1 MQKKKQ
7 IIEIL
12 IVIVVVSCMAF
23 IARAV
28 QTLGTSSQ
36 MRRMETELAA
46 AQTETAAETET
57 SAVQSRM
64 QTETEAASE
73 IETETIQTEAVKTE
87 EADTMETL
95 EAQLTEMIDGEDG
108 TWSIYVKNLDT
119 DVSIVINDE
128 PVYAASLIKLFVMEK
143 TFRDMDM
150 LIDNDAAYT
159 GSEEESRL
167 KIMTMLENMIEISD
181 NESYNELVRI
191 ESSSRSFSEGCTII
205 NEYLQDSV
213 YTETRIYHTLSPSN
227 TPEERISS
235 NRNHTSAVD
244 CGMLLEAIYNGTCVS
259 EEVSSQMLDLLLAQ
273 QSRGK
278 IPAGVPEN
286 VQVANKTGETDETQH
301 DAAIVYGEDTDYIL
315 CVLSD
320 EVPDSDAA
328 ASLIREISSEVYIYL
343 NPEAADM
350 R

>member
-1 MQKKKQ
+1 MRKKKWL
-7 IIEIL
+7 IEIL
-12 IVIVVVSCMAF
+12 TAIVVVSGMAF
-23 IARAV
+23 IARTV
-28 QTLGTSSQ
+28 RTIEVSSQ
-36 MRRMETELAA
+36 MRQTETEMAA
-46 AQTETAAETET
+46 AQTETEAETET

-64 QTETEAASE
+64 QTETGAKSE
-73 IETETIQTEAVKTE
+73 METVQTETSETE
-87 EADTMETL
+87 EADQMESL
-95 EAQLTEMIDGEDG
+95 EALLTEMIGGEDG

-159 GSEEESRL
+159 GSEEESRQ
-167 KIMTMLENMIEISD
+167 KIMTTLENMIEISD

-205 NEYLQDSV
+205 NNYLQDSI
-213 YTETRIYHTLSPSN
+213 YSETRIYHTLSPSN
-227 TPEERISS
+227 TEEERISS

-244 CGMLLEAIYNGTCVS
+244 CGMLLEAIYDGTCVS
-259 EEVSSQMLDLLLAQ
+259 EDASSQMLDLLLAQ

-278 IPAGVPEN
+278 IPAGVPEDIE
-286 VQVANKTGETDETQH
+286 VANKTGETDETQH
-301 DAAIVYGEDTDYIL
+301 DAAIVYGEDTDYIF

-320 EVPDSDAA
+320 EVPDSNAA
-328 ASLIREISSEVYIYL
+328 ASLIREISSEVYVYL
-343 NPEAADM
+343 NPGTAD
-350 R
+350 

>member
-1 MQKKKQ
+1 MRQTE
-7 IIEIL
+7 IE
-12 IVIVVVSCMAF
+12 M
-23 IARAV
+23 
-28 QTLGTSSQ
+28 
-36 MRRMETELAA
+36 AA
-46 AQTETAAETET
+46 AQTETEAETET

-64 QTETEAASE
+64 QTETGAKSE
-73 IETETIQTEAVKTE
+73 METVQTETSETE
-87 EADTMETL
+87 EADQMESL
-95 EAQLTEMIDGEDG
+95 EALLTEMIGGEDG

-159 GSEEESRL
+159 GSEEESRQ
-167 KIMTMLENMIEISD
+167 KIMTTLENMIEISD

-205 NEYLQDSV
+205 NNYLQDSI
-213 YTETRIYHTLSPSN
+213 YSETRIYHTLSPSN
-227 TPEERISS
+227 TEEERISS

-244 CGMLLEAIYNGTCVS
+244 CGMLLEAIYDGTCVS
-259 EEVSSQMLDLLLAQ
+259 EDASSQMLDLLLAQ

-278 IPAGVPEN
+278 IPAGVPEDIE
-286 VQVANKTGETDETQH
+286 VANKTGETDETQH

-320 EVPDSDAA
+320 EVPDSNAA
-328 ASLIREISSEVYIYL
+328 ASLIREISSEVYVYL
-343 NPEAADM
+343 NPGTAD
-350 R
+350 

>member
-1 MQKKKQ
+1 MRKKKWL
-7 IIEIL
+7 IEIL
-12 IVIVVVSCMAF
+12 TAIVVVSGMAF
-23 IARAV
+23 IARTV
-28 QTLGTSSQ
+28 RTMEVSSQ
-36 MRRMETELAA
+36 MRQTETEMAA
-46 AQTETAAETET
+46 AQTETEAETET

-64 QTETEAASE
+64 QTETGAKLEME
-73 IETETIQTEAVKTE
+73 TVQTETSETE
-87 EADTMETL
+87 EADQMESL
-95 EAQLTEMIDGEDG
+95 EALLTEMIGGEDG

-159 GSEEESRL
+159 GSEEESRQ
-167 KIMTMLENMIEISD
+167 KIMTTLENMIEISD

-205 NEYLQDSV
+205 NNYLQDSI
-213 YTETRIYHTLSPSN
+213 YSETRIYHTLSPSN
-227 TPEERISS
+227 TEEERISS

-244 CGMLLEAIYNGTCVS
+244 CGMLLEAIYDGTCVS
-259 EEVSSQMLDLLLAQ
+259 EDASSQMLDLLLAQ
-273 QSRGK
+273 QTRGK
-278 IPAGVPEN
+278 IPAGVPEDIE
-286 VQVANKTGETDETQH
+286 VANKTGETDETQH

-320 EVPDSDAA
+320 EVPDSNAA
-328 ASLIREISSEVYIYL
+328 ASLIREISSEVYVYL
-343 NPEAADM
+343 NPGTAD
-350 R
+350 

>member
-1 MQKKKQ
+1 
-7 IIEIL
+7 
-12 IVIVVVSCMAF
+12 
-23 IARAV
+23 
-28 QTLGTSSQ
+28 
-36 MRRMETELAA
+36 METV
-46 AQTETAAETET
+46 QTET
-57 SAVQSRM
+57 
-64 QTETEAASE
+64 SE
-73 IETETIQTEAVKTE
+73 TE
-87 EADTMETL
+87 EADQMESL
-95 EAQLTEMIDGEDG
+95 EALLTEMIGGEDG

-159 GSEEESRL
+159 GSEEESRQ
-167 KIMTMLENMIEISD
+167 KIMTTLENMIEISD

-205 NEYLQDSV
+205 NNYLQDSI
-213 YTETRIYHTLSPSN
+213 YSETRIYHTLSPSN
-227 TPEERISS
+227 TEEERISS

-244 CGMLLEAIYNGTCVS
+244 CGMLLEAIYDGTCVS
-259 EEVSSQMLDLLLAQ
+259 EDASSQMLDLLLAQ

-278 IPAGVPEN
+278 IPAGVPEDIE
-286 VQVANKTGETDETQH
+286 VANKTGETDETQH

-320 EVPDSDAA
+320 EVPDSNAA
-328 ASLIREISSEVYIYL
+328 ASLIREISSEVYVYL
-343 NPEAADM
+343 NPGTAD
-350 R
+350 

>member
-1 MQKKKQ
+1 MRKKKWL
-7 IIEIL
+7 IEIL
-12 IVIVVVSCMAF
+12 TAIVVVSGMAF
-23 IARAV
+23 IARTV
-28 QTLGTSSQ
+28 RTMEVSSQ
-36 MRRMETELAA
+36 MRQTETEMAA
-46 AQTETAAETET
+46 AQTETEAKTEM

-64 QTETEAASE
+64 QTETGAKSE
-73 IETETIQTEAVKTE
+73 METVQTETSETE
-87 EADTMETL
+87 EADQMESL
-95 EAQLTEMIDGEDG
+95 EALLTEMIGGEDG

-159 GSEEESRL
+159 GSEEESRQ
-167 KIMTMLENMIEISD
+167 KIMTTLENMIEISD

-205 NEYLQDSV
+205 NNYLQDSI
-213 YTETRIYHTLSPSN
+213 YSETRIYHTLSPSN
-227 TPEERISS
+227 TEEERISS

-244 CGMLLEAIYNGTCVS
+244 CGMLLEAIYDGTCVS
-259 EEVSSQMLDLLLAQ
+259 EDASSQMLDLLLAQ
-273 QSRGK
+273 QTRGK
-278 IPAGVPEN
+278 IPAGVPEDIE
-286 VQVANKTGETDETQH
+286 VANKTGETDETQH

-320 EVPDSDAA
+320 EVPDSNAA
-328 ASLIREISSEVYIYL
+328 ASLIREISSEVYVYL
-343 NPEAADM
+343 NPGTAD
-350 R
+350 

>member
-1 MQKKKQ
+1 MRKKKWL
-7 IIEIL
+7 IEIL
-12 IVIVVVSCMAF
+12 TAIVVVSGMAF
-23 IARAV
+23 IARTV
-28 QTLGTSSQ
+28 RTIEVSSQ
-36 MRRMETELAA
+36 MRQTETEMAA
-46 AQTETAAETET
+46 AQTETEAETET

-64 QTETEAASE
+64 QTETGAKSE
-73 IETETIQTEAVKTE
+73 METVQTETAETE
-87 EADTMETL
+87 EADQMESL
-95 EAQLTEMIDGEDG
+95 EALLTEMIGGEDG

-159 GSEEESRL
+159 GSEEESCQ
-167 KIMTMLENMIEISD
+167 KIMTTLENMIEISD

-205 NEYLQDSV
+205 NNYLQDSI
-213 YTETRIYHTLSPSN
+213 YSETRIYHTLSPSN
-227 TPEERISS
+227 TEEERISS

-244 CGMLLEAIYNGTCVS
+244 CGMLLEAIYDGTCVS
-259 EEVSSQMLDLLLAQ
+259 EDASSQMLDLLLAQ
-273 QSRGK
+273 QTRGK
-278 IPAGVPEN
+278 IPAGVPEDIE
-286 VQVANKTGETDETQH
+286 VANKTGETDETQH

-320 EVPDSDAA
+320 EVPDSNAA
-328 ASLIREISSEVYIYL
+328 ASLIREISSEVYVYL
-343 NPEAADM
+343 NPGTAD
-350 R
+350 

>member
-1 MQKKKQ
+1 M
-7 IIEIL
+7 
-12 IVIVVVSCMAF
+12 
-23 IARAV
+23 R
-28 QTLGTSSQ
+28 QT
-36 MRRMETELAA
+36 ETEMAA
-46 AQTETAAETET
+46 AQTETEAETET

-64 QTETEAASE
+64 QTETGAKSE
-73 IETETIQTEAVKTE
+73 METVQTEASETE
-87 EADTMETL
+87 EADQMESL
-95 EAQLTEMIDGEDG
+95 EALLTEMIGGEDG

-159 GSEEESRL
+159 GSEEESRQ
-167 KIMTMLENMIEISD
+167 KIMTTLENMIEISD

-205 NEYLQDSV
+205 NNYLQDSI
-213 YTETRIYHTLSPSN
+213 YSETRIYHTLSPSN
-227 TPEERISS
+227 TEEERISS

-244 CGMLLEAIYNGTCVS
+244 CGMLLEAIYDGTCVS
-259 EEVSSQMLDLLLAQ
+259 EDASSQMLDLLLAQ
-273 QSRGK
+273 QTRGK
-278 IPAGVPEN
+278 IPAGVPEDIE
-286 VQVANKTGETDETQH
+286 VANKTGETDETQH

-320 EVPDSDAA
+320 EVPDSNAA
-328 ASLIREISSEVYIYL
+328 ASLIREISSEVYVYL
-343 NPEAADM
+343 NPGTAD
-350 R
+350 

>member
-1 MQKKKQ
+1 M
-7 IIEIL
+7 
-12 IVIVVVSCMAF
+12 
-23 IARAV
+23 R
-28 QTLGTSSQ
+28 QT
-36 MRRMETELAA
+36 ETEMAA
-46 AQTETAAETET
+46 AQTETEAETET

-64 QTETEAASE
+64 QTETGAKSE
-73 IETETIQTEAVKTE
+73 METVQTETSETE
-87 EADTMETL
+87 EADQMESL
-95 EAQLTEMIDGEDG
+95 EALLTEMIGGEDG

-159 GSEEESRL
+159 GSEEESRQ
-167 KIMTMLENMIEISD
+167 KIMTTLENMIEISD

-205 NEYLQDSV
+205 NNYLQDSI
-213 YTETRIYHTLSPSN
+213 YSETRIYHTLSPSN
-227 TPEERISS
+227 TEEERISS

-244 CGMLLEAIYNGTCVS
+244 CGMLLEAIYDGTCVS
-259 EEVSSQMLDLLLAQ
+259 EDASSQMLDLLLAQ
-273 QSRGK
+273 QTRGK
-278 IPAGVPEN
+278 IPAGVPEDIE
-286 VQVANKTGETDETQH
+286 VANKTGETDETQH

-320 EVPDSDAA
+320 EVPDSNAA
-328 ASLIREISSEVYIYL
+328 ASLIREISSEVYVYL
-343 NPEAADM
+343 NPGTAD
-350 R
+350 

>member
-1 MQKKKQ
+1 MRQTE
-7 IIEIL
+7 IE
-12 IVIVVVSCMAF
+12 M
-23 IARAV
+23 
-28 QTLGTSSQ
+28 
-36 MRRMETELAA
+36 AA
-46 AQTETAAETET
+46 AQTETEAETET

-64 QTETEAASE
+64 QTETGAKSE
-73 IETETIQTEAVKTE
+73 METVQTETSETE
-87 EADTMETL
+87 EADQMESL
-95 EAQLTEMIDGEDG
+95 EALLTEMIGGEDG

-159 GSEEESRL
+159 GSEEESRQ
-167 KIMTMLENMIEISD
+167 KIMTTLENMIEISD

-205 NEYLQDSV
+205 NNYLQDSI
-213 YTETRIYHTLSPSN
+213 YSETRIYHTLSPSN
-227 TPEERISS
+227 TEEERISS

-244 CGMLLEAIYNGTCVS
+244 CGMLLEAIYDGTCVS
-259 EEVSSQMLDLLLAQ
+259 EDASSQMLDLLLAQ
-273 QSRGK
+273 QTRGK
-278 IPAGVPEN
+278 IPAGVPEDIE
-286 VQVANKTGETDETQH
+286 VANKTGETDETQH

-320 EVPDSDAA
+320 EVPDSNAA
-328 ASLIREISSEVYIYL
+328 ASLIREISSEVYVYL
-343 NPEAADM
+343 NPGTAD
-350 R
+350 

>member
-1 MQKKKQ
+1 MRKKKWL
-7 IIEIL
+7 IEIL
-12 IVIVVVSCMAF
+12 TAIVVVSGMAF
-23 IARAV
+23 IARTV
-28 QTLGTSSQ
+28 RTIEVSSQ
-36 MRRMETELAA
+36 MRQTEIEMAA
-46 AQTETAAETET
+46 AQTETEAETET

-64 QTETEAASE
+64 QTETGAKSE
-73 IETETIQTEAVKTE
+73 METVQTETSETE
-87 EADTMETL
+87 EADQMESL
-95 EAQLTEMIDGEDG
+95 EALLTEMIGGEDG

-159 GSEEESRL
+159 GSEEESRQ
-167 KIMTMLENMIEISD
+167 KIMTTLENMIEISD

-205 NEYLQDSV
+205 NNYLQDSI
-213 YTETRIYHTLSPSN
+213 YSETRIYHTLSPSN
-227 TPEERISS
+227 TEEERISS

-244 CGMLLEAIYNGTCVS
+244 CGMLLEAIYDGTCVS
-259 EEVSSQMLDLLLAQ
+259 EDASSQMLDLLLAQ

-278 IPAGVPEN
+278 IPAGVPEDIE
-286 VQVANKTGETDETQH
+286 VANKTGETDETQH

-320 EVPDSDAA
+320 EVPDSNAA
-328 ASLIREISSEVYIYL
+328 ASLIREISSEVYVYL
-343 NPEAADM
+343 NPGTAD
-350 R
+350 

>member
-1 MQKKKQ
+1 MRKKKWL
-7 IIEIL
+7 IEIL
-12 IVIVVVSCMAF
+12 TAIVVVSGMAF
-23 IARAV
+23 IARTV
-28 QTLGTSSQ
+28 RTMEVSSQ
-36 MRRMETELAA
+36 MRQTETEMAA
-46 AQTETAAETET
+46 AQTETEAETET

-64 QTETEAASE
+64 QTETGAKSE
-73 IETETIQTEAVKTE
+73 METVQTETSETE
-87 EADTMETL
+87 EADQMESL
-95 EAQLTEMIDGEDG
+95 EALLTEMIGGEDG

-159 GSEEESRL
+159 GSEEESRQ
-167 KIMTMLENMIEISD
+167 KIMTTLENMIEISD

-205 NEYLQDSV
+205 NNYLQDSI
-213 YTETRIYHTLSPSN
+213 YSETRIYHTLSPSN
-227 TPEERISS
+227 TEEERISS

-244 CGMLLEAIYNGTCVS
+244 CGMLLEAIYDGTCVS
-259 EEVSSQMLDLLLAQ
+259 EDASSQMLDLLLAQ
-273 QSRGK
+273 QTRGK
-278 IPAGVPEN
+278 IPAGVPEDIE
-286 VQVANKTGETDETQH
+286 VANKTGETDETQH

-320 EVPDSDAA
+320 EVPDSNAA
-328 ASLIREISSEVYIYL
+328 ASLIREISSEVYVYL
-343 NPEAADM
+343 NPGTAD
-350 R
+350 

>member
-1 MQKKKQ
+1 M
-7 IIEIL
+7 
-12 IVIVVVSCMAF
+12 
-23 IARAV
+23 
-28 QTLGTSSQ
+28 
-36 MRRMETELAA
+36 AA
-46 AQTETAAETET
+46 AQTETEAETET

-64 QTETEAASE
+64 QTETGAKSE
-73 IETETIQTEAVKTE
+73 METVQTETSETE
-87 EADTMETL
+87 EADQMESL
-95 EAQLTEMIDGEDG
+95 EALLTEMIGGEDG

-159 GSEEESRL
+159 GSEEESRQ
-167 KIMTMLENMIEISD
+167 KIMTTLENMIEISD

-205 NEYLQDSV
+205 NNYLQDSI
-213 YTETRIYHTLSPSN
+213 YSETRIYHTLSPSN
-227 TPEERISS
+227 TEEERISS

-244 CGMLLEAIYNGTCVS
+244 CGMLLEAIYDGTCVS
-259 EEVSSQMLDLLLAQ
+259 EDASSQMLDLLLAQ
-273 QSRGK
+273 QTRGK
-278 IPAGVPEN
+278 IPAGVPEDIE
-286 VQVANKTGETDETQH
+286 VANKTGETDETQH

-320 EVPDSDAA
+320 EVPDSNAA
-328 ASLIREISSEVYIYL
+328 ASLIREISSEVYVYL
-343 NPEAADM
+343 NPGTAD
-350 R
+350 

>member
-1 MQKKKQ
+1 M
-7 IIEIL
+7 
-12 IVIVVVSCMAF
+12 
-23 IARAV
+23 R
-28 QTLGTSSQ
+28 QT
-36 MRRMETELAA
+36 ETEIAA
-46 AQTETAAETET
+46 AQTETEAETET

-64 QTETEAASE
+64 QTETGAKSE
-73 IETETIQTEAVKTE
+73 METVQTETSETE
-87 EADTMETL
+87 EADQMESL
-95 EAQLTEMIDGEDG
+95 EALLTEMIGGEDG

-159 GSEEESRL
+159 GSEEESRQ
-167 KIMTMLENMIEISD
+167 KIMTTLENMIEISD

-205 NEYLQDSV
+205 NNYLQDSI
-213 YTETRIYHTLSPSN
+213 YSETRIYHTLSPSN
-227 TPEERISS
+227 TEEERISS

-244 CGMLLEAIYNGTCVS
+244 CGMLLEAIYDGTCVS
-259 EEVSSQMLDLLLAQ
+259 EDASSQMLDLLLAQ
-273 QSRGK
+273 QTRGK
-278 IPAGVPEN
+278 IPAGVPEDIE
-286 VQVANKTGETDETQH
+286 VANKTGETDETQH

-320 EVPDSDAA
+320 EVPDSNAA
-328 ASLIREISSEVYIYL
+328 ASLIREISSEVYVYL
-343 NPEAADM
+343 NPGTAD
-350 R
+350 

>member
-1 MQKKKQ
+1 MRKKKWL
-7 IIEIL
+7 IEIL
-12 IVIVVVSCMAF
+12 TAIVVVSGMAF
-23 IARAV
+23 IARTV
-28 QTLGTSSQ
+28 RTMEVSSQ
-36 MRRMETELAA
+36 MRQTETEIAA
-46 AQTETAAETET
+46 AQTETEAETET

-64 QTETEAASE
+64 QTETGAKSE
-73 IETETIQTEAVKTE
+73 METVQTETSETE
-87 EADTMETL
+87 EADQMESL
-95 EAQLTEMIDGEDG
+95 EALLTEMIGGEDG

-159 GSEEESRL
+159 GSEEESRQ
-167 KIMTMLENMIEISD
+167 KIMTTLENMIEISD

-205 NEYLQDSV
+205 NNYLQDSI
-213 YTETRIYHTLSPSN
+213 YSETRIYHTLSPSN
-227 TPEERISS
+227 TEEERISS

-244 CGMLLEAIYNGTCVS
+244 CGMLLEAIYDGTCVS
-259 EEVSSQMLDLLLAQ
+259 EDASSQMLDLLLAQ
-273 QSRGK
+273 QTRGK
-278 IPAGVPEN
+278 IPAGVPEDIE
-286 VQVANKTGETDETQH
+286 VANKTGETDETQH

-320 EVPDSDAA
+320 EVPDSNAA
-328 ASLIREISSEVYIYL
+328 ASLIREISSEVYVYL
-343 NPEAADM
+343 NPGTAD
-350 R
+350 

>member
-1 MQKKKQ
+1 MRKKKWL
-7 IIEIL
+7 IEIL
-12 IVIVVVSCMAF
+12 TAIVVVSGMAF
-23 IARAV
+23 IARTV
-28 QTLGTSSQ
+28 RTIEVSSQ
-36 MRRMETELAA
+36 IRQTEIEMAA
-46 AQTETAAETET
+46 AQTETEAETET

-64 QTETEAASE
+64 QTETGAKSE
-73 IETETIQTEAVKTE
+73 METVQTETSETE
-87 EADTMETL
+87 EADQMESL
-95 EAQLTEMIDGEDG
+95 EALLTEMIGGEDG

-159 GSEEESRL
+159 GSEEESRQ
-167 KIMTMLENMIEISD
+167 KIMTTLENMIEISD

-205 NEYLQDSV
+205 NNYLQDSI
-213 YTETRIYHTLSPSN
+213 YSETRIYHTLSPSN
-227 TPEERISS
+227 TEEERISS

-244 CGMLLEAIYNGTCVS
+244 CGMLLEAIYDGTCVS
-259 EEVSSQMLDLLLAQ
+259 EDASSQMLDLLLAQ
-273 QSRGK
+273 QTRGK
-278 IPAGVPEN
+278 IPAGVPEDIE
-286 VQVANKTGETDETQH
+286 VANKTGETDETQH

-320 EVPDSDAA
+320 EVPDSNAA
-328 ASLIREISSEVYIYL
+328 ASLIREISSEVYVYL
-343 NPEAADM
+343 NPGTAD
-350 R
+350 

>member
-1 MQKKKQ
+1 M
-7 IIEIL
+7 
-12 IVIVVVSCMAF
+12 
-23 IARAV
+23 R
-28 QTLGTSSQ
+28 QT
-36 MRRMETELAA
+36 ETEMAA
-46 AQTETAAETET
+46 AQTETEAETET

-64 QTETEAASE
+64 QTETGAKSE
-73 IETETIQTEAVKTE
+73 METVQTETSETE
-87 EADTMETL
+87 EADQMESL
-95 EAQLTEMIDGEDG
+95 EALLTEMIGGEDG

-159 GSEEESRL
+159 GSEEESRQ
-167 KIMTMLENMIEISD
+167 KIMTTLENMIEISD

-205 NEYLQDSV
+205 NNYLQDSI
-213 YTETRIYHTLSPSN
+213 YSETRIYHTLSPSN
-227 TPEERISS
+227 TEEERISS

-244 CGMLLEAIYNGTCVS
+244 CGMLLEAIYDGTCVS
-259 EEVSSQMLDLLLAQ
+259 EDASSQMLDLLLAQ

-278 IPAGVPEN
+278 IPAGVPEDIE
-286 VQVANKTGETDETQH
+286 VANKTGETDETQH

-320 EVPDSDAA
+320 EVPDSNAA
-328 ASLIREISSEVYIYL
+328 ASLIREISSEVYVYL
-343 NPEAADM
+343 NPGTAD
-350 R
+350 

>member
-1 MQKKKQ
+1 M
-7 IIEIL
+7 
-12 IVIVVVSCMAF
+12 
-23 IARAV
+23 R
-28 QTLGTSSQ
+28 QT
-36 MRRMETELAA
+36 ETEMAA
-46 AQTETAAETET
+46 AQTETEAETET

-64 QTETEAASE
+64 QTETGAKLEME
-73 IETETIQTEAVKTE
+73 TVQTETSETE
-87 EADTMETL
+87 EADQMESL
-95 EAQLTEMIDGEDG
+95 EALLTEMIGGEDG

-159 GSEEESRL
+159 GSEEESRQ
-167 KIMTMLENMIEISD
+167 KIMTTLENMIEISD

-205 NEYLQDSV
+205 NNYLQDSI
-213 YTETRIYHTLSPSN
+213 YSETRIYHTLSPSN
-227 TPEERISS
+227 TEEERISS

-244 CGMLLEAIYNGTCVS
+244 CGMLLEAIYDGTCVS
-259 EEVSSQMLDLLLAQ
+259 EDASSQMLDLLLAQ

-278 IPAGVPEN
+278 IPAGVPEDIE
-286 VQVANKTGETDETQH
+286 VANKTGETDETQH

-320 EVPDSDAA
+320 EVPDSNAA
-328 ASLIREISSEVYIYL
+328 ASLIREISSEVYVYL
-343 NPEAADM
+343 NPGTAD
-350 R
+350 

>member
-1 MQKKKQ
+1 MRKKKWL
-7 IIEIL
+7 IEIL
-12 IVIVVVSCMAF
+12 TAIVVVSGMAF
-23 IARAV
+23 IARTV
-28 QTLGTSSQ
+28 RTIEVSSQ
-36 MRRMETELAA
+36 MRQTETEMAA
-46 AQTETAAETET
+46 AQTETEAETET

-64 QTETEAASE
+64 QTETGAKLEME
-73 IETETIQTEAVKTE
+73 TVQTETSETE
-87 EADTMETL
+87 EADQMESL
-95 EAQLTEMIDGEDG
+95 EALLTEMIGGEDG

-159 GSEEESRL
+159 GSEEESRQ
-167 KIMTMLENMIEISD
+167 KIMTTLENMIEISD

-205 NEYLQDSV
+205 NNYLQDSI
-213 YTETRIYHTLSPSN
+213 YSETRIYHTLSPSN
-227 TPEERISS
+227 TEEERISS

-244 CGMLLEAIYNGTCVS
+244 CGMLLEAIYDGTCVS
-259 EEVSSQMLDLLLAQ
+259 EDASSQMLDLLLAQ

-278 IPAGVPEN
+278 IPAGVPEDIE
-286 VQVANKTGETDETQH
+286 VANKTGETDETQH

-320 EVPDSDAA
+320 EVPDSNAA
-328 ASLIREISSEVYIYL
+328 ASLIREISSEVYVYL
-343 NPEAADM
+343 NPGTAD
-350 R
+350 

>member
-1 MQKKKQ
+1 MRKKKWL
-7 IIEIL
+7 IEIL
-12 IVIVVVSCMAF
+12 TAIVVVSGMAF
-23 IARAV
+23 IARTV
-28 QTLGTSSQ
+28 RTMEVSSQ
-36 MRRMETELAA
+36 MRQTETEMAA
-46 AQTETAAETET
+46 AQTETEAETET

-64 QTETEAASE
+64 QTETGAKSE
-73 IETETIQTEAVKTE
+73 METVQTETSETE
-87 EADTMETL
+87 EADQMESL
-95 EAQLTEMIDGEDG
+95 EALLTEMIGGEDG

-159 GSEEESRL
+159 GSEEESRQ
-167 KIMTMLENMIEISD
+167 KIMTTLENMIEISD

-205 NEYLQDSV
+205 NNYLQDSI
-213 YTETRIYHTLSPSN
+213 YSETRIYHTLSPSN
-227 TPEERISS
+227 TEEERISS

-244 CGMLLEAIYNGTCVS
+244 CGMLLEAIYDGTCVS
-259 EEVSSQMLDLLLAQ
+259 EDASSQMLDLLLAQ
-273 QSRGK
+273 QTRGK
-278 IPAGVPEN
+278 IPASVPEDIE
-286 VQVANKTGETDETQH
+286 VANKTGETDETQH

-320 EVPDSDAA
+320 EVPDSNAA
-328 ASLIREISSEVYIYL
+328 ASLIREISSEVYVYL
-343 NPEAADM
+343 NPGTAD
-350 R
+350 

>member
-1 MQKKKQ
+1 MRKKKWL
-7 IIEIL
+7 IEIL
-12 IVIVVVSCMAF
+12 TAIVVVSGMAF
-23 IARAV
+23 IARTV
-28 QTLGTSSQ
+28 RTIEVSSQ
-36 MRRMETELAA
+36 MRQTEIEMAA
-46 AQTETAAETET
+46 AQTETEAETET

-64 QTETEAASE
+64 QTETGAKSE
-73 IETETIQTEAVKTE
+73 METVQTETSETE
-87 EADTMETL
+87 EADQMESL
-95 EAQLTEMIDGEDG
+95 EALLTEMIGGEDG

-159 GSEEESRL
+159 GSEEESRQ
-167 KIMTMLENMIEISD
+167 KIMTTLENMIEISD

-205 NEYLQDSV
+205 NNYLQDSI
-213 YTETRIYHTLSPSN
+213 YSETRIYHTLSPSN
-227 TPEERISS
+227 TEEERISS

-244 CGMLLEAIYNGTCVS
+244 CGMLLEAIYDGTCVS
-259 EEVSSQMLDLLLAQ
+259 EDASSQMLDLLLAQ

-278 IPAGVPEN
+278 IPAGVPGDIE
-286 VQVANKTGETDETQH
+286 VANKTGETDETQH

-320 EVPDSDAA
+320 EVPDSNAA
-328 ASLIREISSEVYIYL
+328 ASLIREISSEVYVYL
-343 NPEAADM
+343 NPGTAD
-350 R
+350 

>member
-1 MQKKKQ
+1 MRKKKWL
-7 IIEIL
+7 IEIL
-12 IVIVVVSCMAF
+12 TAIVVVSGMAF
-23 IARAV
+23 IARTV
-28 QTLGTSSQ
+28 RTMEVSSQ
-36 MRRMETELAA
+36 MRQTETEMAA
-46 AQTETAAETET
+46 AQTDTEAETET

-64 QTETEAASE
+64 QTETGAKLEME
-73 IETETIQTEAVKTE
+73 TVQTETSETE
-87 EADTMETL
+87 EADQMESL
-95 EAQLTEMIDGEDG
+95 EALLTEMIGGEDG

-159 GSEEESRL
+159 GSEEESRQ
-167 KIMTMLENMIEISD
+167 KIMTTLENMIEISD

-205 NEYLQDSV
+205 NNYLQDSI
-213 YTETRIYHTLSPSN
+213 YSETRIYHTLSPSN
-227 TPEERISS
+227 TEEERISS

-244 CGMLLEAIYNGTCVS
+244 CGMLLEAIYDGTCVS
-259 EEVSSQMLDLLLAQ
+259 EDASSQMLDLLLAQ
-273 QSRGK
+273 QTRGK
-278 IPAGVPEN
+278 IPAGVPEDIE
-286 VQVANKTGETDETQH
+286 VANKTGETDETQH

-320 EVPDSDAA
+320 EVPDSNAA
-328 ASLIREISSEVYIYL
+328 ASLISDISSEVYVYL
-343 NPEAADM
+343 NPGTAD
-350 R
+350 

>member
-1 MQKKKQ
+1 MRKKKWL
-7 IIEIL
+7 IEIL
-12 IVIVVVSCMAF
+12 TAIVVVSGMAF
-23 IARAV
+23 IARTV
-28 QTLGTSSQ
+28 RTIEVSSQ
-36 MRRMETELAA
+36 MRQTEIEMAA
-46 AQTETAAETET
+46 AQTETEAETET

-64 QTETEAASE
+64 QTETGAKSE
-73 IETETIQTEAVKTE
+73 METVQTETSETE
-87 EADTMETL
+87 EADQMESL
-95 EAQLTEMIDGEDG
+95 EALLTEMIGGEDG

-159 GSEEESRL
+159 GSEEESRQ
-167 KIMTMLENMIEISD
+167 KIMTTLENMIEISD

-205 NEYLQDSV
+205 NNYLQDSI
-213 YTETRIYHTLSPSN
+213 YSETRIYHTLSPSN
-227 TPEERISS
+227 TEEERISS

-244 CGMLLEAIYNGTCVS
+244 CGMLLEAIYDGTCVS
-259 EEVSSQMLDLLLAQ
+259 EDASSQMLDLLLAQ
-273 QSRGK
+273 QTRGK
-278 IPAGVPEN
+278 IPAGVPEDIE
-286 VQVANKTGETDETQH
+286 VANKTGETDETQH

-320 EVPDSDAA
+320 EVPDSNAA
-328 ASLIREISSEVYIYL
+328 ASLIREISSEVYVYL
-343 NPEAADM
+343 NPGTAD
-350 R
+350 

>member
-1 MQKKKQ
+1 MRKKKWL
-7 IIEIL
+7 IEIL
-12 IVIVVVSCMAF
+12 TAIVVVSGMAF
-23 IARAV
+23 IARTV
-28 QTLGTSSQ
+28 RTIEVSSQ
-36 MRRMETELAA
+36 MRQTETEMAA
-46 AQTETAAETET
+46 AQTETEAETET

-64 QTETEAASE
+64 QTETGAKLEME
-73 IETETIQTEAVKTE
+73 TVQTETSETE
-87 EADTMETL
+87 EADQMESL
-95 EAQLTEMIDGEDG
+95 EALLTEMIGGEDG

-159 GSEEESRL
+159 GSEEESRQ
-167 KIMTMLENMIEISD
+167 KIMTTLENMIEISD

-205 NEYLQDSV
+205 NNYLQDSI
-213 YTETRIYHTLSPSN
+213 YSETRIYHTLSPSN
-227 TPEERISS
+227 TEEERISS

-244 CGMLLEAIYNGTCVS
+244 CGMLLEAIYDGTCVS
-259 EEVSSQMLDLLLAQ
+259 EDASSQMLDLLLAQ
-273 QSRGK
+273 QTRGK
-278 IPAGVPEN
+278 IPAGVPEDIE
-286 VQVANKTGETDETQH
+286 VANKTGETDETQH

-320 EVPDSDAA
+320 EVPDSNAA
-328 ASLIREISSEVYIYL
+328 ASLIREISSEVYVYL
-343 NPEAADM
+343 NPGTAD
-350 R
+350 

>member
-1 MQKKKQ
+1 MRKKKWL
-7 IIEIL
+7 IEIL
-12 IVIVVVSCMAF
+12 TAIVVVSGMAF
-23 IARAV
+23 IARTV
-28 QTLGTSSQ
+28 RTIEVSSQ
-36 MRRMETELAA
+36 MRQTETEMAA
-46 AQTETAAETET
+46 AQTETEAETET

-64 QTETEAASE
+64 QTETGAKSE
-73 IETETIQTEAVKTE
+73 METVQTEASETE
-87 EADTMETL
+87 EADQMESL
-95 EAQLTEMIDGEDG
+95 EALLTEMIGGEDG

-159 GSEEESRL
+159 GSEEESRQ
-167 KIMTMLENMIEISD
+167 KIMTTLENMIEISD

-205 NEYLQDSV
+205 NNYLQDSI
-213 YTETRIYHTLSPSN
+213 YSETRIYHTLSPSN
-227 TPEERISS
+227 TEEERISS

-244 CGMLLEAIYNGTCVS
+244 CGMLLEAIYDGTCVS
-259 EEVSSQMLDLLLAQ
+259 EDASSQMLDLLLAQ
-273 QSRGK
+273 QTRGK
-278 IPAGVPEN
+278 IPAGVPEDIE
-286 VQVANKTGETDETQH
+286 VANKTGETDETQH

-320 EVPDSDAA
+320 EVPDSNAA
-328 ASLIREISSEVYIYL
+328 ASLIREISSEVYVYL
-343 NPEAADM
+343 NPGTAD
-350 R
+350 

>member
-1 MQKKKQ
+1 MRKKKWL
-7 IIEIL
+7 IEIL
-12 IVIVVVSCMAF
+12 TAIVVVSGMAF
-23 IARAV
+23 IARTV
-28 QTLGTSSQ
+28 RTIEVSSQ
-36 MRRMETELAA
+36 MRQTETEMAA
-46 AQTETAAETET
+46 AQTETEAETET

-64 QTETEAASE
+64 QTETGAKSE
-73 IETETIQTEAVKTE
+73 METVQTEASETE
-87 EADTMETL
+87 EADQMESL
-95 EAQLTEMIDGEDG
+95 EALLTEMIGGEDG

-159 GSEEESRL
+159 GSEEESRQ
-167 KIMTMLENMIEISD
+167 KIMTTLENMIEISD

-205 NEYLQDSV
+205 NNYLQDSI
-213 YTETRIYHTLSPSN
+213 YSETRIYHTLSPSN
-227 TPEERISS
+227 TEEERISS

-244 CGMLLEAIYNGTCVS
+244 CGMLLEAIYDGTCVS
-259 EEVSSQMLDLLLAQ
+259 EDASSQMLDLLLAQ
-273 QSRGK
+273 QTRGK
-278 IPAGVPEN
+278 IPAGVPEDIE
-286 VQVANKTGETDETQH
+286 VANKTGETDETQH

-320 EVPDSDAA
+320 EVPDSNAA
-328 ASLIREISSEVYIYL
+328 ASLIREISSEVYVYL
-343 NPEAADM
+343 YPGTAD
-350 R
+350 

>member
-1 MQKKKQ
+1 MRKKKWL
-7 IIEIL
+7 IEIL
-12 IVIVVVSCMAF
+12 TAIVVVSGMAF
-23 IARAV
+23 IARTV
-28 QTLGTSSQ
+28 RTIEVSSQ
-36 MRRMETELAA
+36 MRQTETEMAA
-46 AQTETAAETET
+46 AQTETEAETET

-64 QTETEAASE
+64 QTETGAKSE
-73 IETETIQTEAVKTE
+73 METVQTETSETE
-87 EADTMETL
+87 EADQMESL
-95 EAQLTEMIDGEDG
+95 EALLTEMIGGEDG

-159 GSEEESRL
+159 GSEEESRQ
-167 KIMTMLENMIEISD
+167 KIMTTLENMIEISD

-205 NEYLQDSV
+205 NNYLQDSI
-213 YTETRIYHTLSPSN
+213 YSETRIYHTLSPSN
-227 TPEERISS
+227 TEEERISS

-244 CGMLLEAIYNGTCVS
+244 CGMLLEAIYDGTCVS
-259 EEVSSQMLDLLLAQ
+259 EDASSQMLDLLLAQ

-278 IPAGVPEN
+278 IPAGVPEDIE
-286 VQVANKTGETDETQH
+286 VANKTGETDETQH

-320 EVPDSDAA
+320 EVPDSNAA
-328 ASLIREISSEVYIYL
+328 ASLIREISSEVYVYL
-343 NPEAADM
+343 NPGTAD
-350 R
+350 

>member
-1 MQKKKQ
+1 M
-7 IIEIL
+7 
-12 IVIVVVSCMAF
+12 
-23 IARAV
+23 R
-28 QTLGTSSQ
+28 QT
-36 MRRMETELAA
+36 ETEMAA
-46 AQTETAAETET
+46 AQTETEAETET

-64 QTETEAASE
+64 QTETGAKLEME
-73 IETETIQTEAVKTE
+73 TVQTETSETE
-87 EADTMETL
+87 EADQMESL
-95 EAQLTEMIDGEDG
+95 EALLTEMIGGEDG

-159 GSEEESRL
+159 GSEEESRQ
-167 KIMTMLENMIEISD
+167 KIMTTLENMIEISD

-205 NEYLQDSV
+205 NNYLQDSI
-213 YTETRIYHTLSPSN
+213 YSETRIYHTLSPSN
-227 TPEERISS
+227 TEEERISS

-244 CGMLLEAIYNGTCVS
+244 CGMLLEAIYDGTCVS
-259 EEVSSQMLDLLLAQ
+259 EDASSQMLDLLLAQ
-273 QSRGK
+273 QTRGK
-278 IPAGVPEN
+278 IPAGVPEDIE
-286 VQVANKTGETDETQH
+286 VANKTGETDETQH

-320 EVPDSDAA
+320 EVPDSNAA
-328 ASLIREISSEVYIYL
+328 ASLIREISSEVYVYL
-343 NPEAADM
+343 NPGTAD
-350 R
+350 